1 MLCVTSGGFGGFS
14 ADYNYVRKCLLYQW
28 SRARDRQTD
37 NKSERETEREEDRKI
52 DTDRRRQTIR
62 KRCVWGETRERGR
75 ERGIETETKR
85 QRQRE
90 TDSDR
95 GTETERQRETAHT
108 EVLGFLSPGKHG
120 GDGEG

>member
-1 MLCVTSGGFGGFS
+1 MLCVTSGGLGGFS

-62 KRCVWGETRERGR
+62 KRCVWGGGGGETRERGG

-95 GTETERQRETAHT
+95 GTETERQRKTAHT
-108 EVLGFLSPGKHG
+108 EVLGLSKPRQAWR
-120 GDGEG
+120 